1 MATRI
6 QFRRGTTSNWSSANP
21 TLAEGEIGIETD
33 GKKLKIGNG
42 TQAWN
47 DLPYGGLQGIQGTQG
62 VQGVQGVQGL
72 QGTQG
77 TQGTAGFVGSNGAQ
91 GTQGTDGT
99 QGVQGIQGTQ
109 GVQGT
114 EGVGTQGTA
123 GTQGT
128 QGVMG
133 TSGGSTSNFNY
144 RASTTTTDSK
154 PGAGSL
160 RWNNATQTSATFLYV
175 DHINDSAVDIDVYL
189 GLVKQYD
196 NVIIQEKEDSNVYIT
211 YEVTGAVT
219 VVSNSY
225 VKIPVTRVGDGGSG
239 SNSFA
244 NNHAIELIL
253 FTTGLQGPIG
263 AQGSVGPQG
272 TQGVQGTTGTQ
283 GVQGTQGTQ
292 GVQGTLGTQ
301 GTVGAQGTVGSQGAT
316 GTQGTLGTAEIS
328 RFKFTATA
336 GQTSVSGTDDNSQTL
351 AYAVGK
357 EQVYLNGLLLART
370 ADYTA
375 STGTSIT
382 SLAALAL
389 NDIVEIIAYTP
400 FAQIQTVQGTQGTVG
415 AQGTQGIQGSSY
427 LAPTIGSTSIASG
440 ATVTTIAGLTLTAPT
455 LTGTVTVSGDINLSA
470 ASGPGSLIDEL
481 TLLLMGA
488 I

>member
-47 DLPYGGLQGIQGTQG
+47 DLPYGGLQGIQGT
-62 VQGVQGVQGL
+62 QGVQGVQGL

-144 RASTTTTDSK
+144 RASTTTTDSR

-160 RWNNATQTSATFLYV
+160 RWDNATQTSATFLYV

-244 NNHAIELIL
+244 NNDAIELIL

-301 GTVGAQGTVGSQGAT
+301 GAQGTLGAQGTAGFVGSNGAQ
-316 GTQGTLGTAEIS
+316 GTQGTLGT
-328 RFKFTATA
+328 
-336 GQTSVSGTDDNSQTL
+336 
-351 AYAVGK
+351 
-357 EQVYLNGLLLART
+357 
-370 ADYTA
+370 
-375 STGTSIT
+375 
-382 SLAALAL
+382 
-389 NDIVEIIAYTP
+389 
-400 FAQIQTVQGTQGTVG
+400 QGTQGTQG
-415 AQGTQGIQGSSY
+415 TAGIQGTQGIGGTNGTQGTQGTQGQV
-427 LAPTIGSTSIASG
+427 AADPTT
-440 ATVTTIAGLTLTAPT
+440 TV
-455 LTGTVTVSGDINLSA
+455 
-470 ASGPGSLIDEL
+470 
-481 TLLLMGA
+481 LLYGGM
-488 I
+488 